1 MCRPSLTA
9 ASILFVISAVVFA
22 AGEGS
27 ARCQER
33 VAAKPPAAARGVN
46 RGNDGLPQRVAPE
59 HFAVLMRNSPFTRSL
74 NLSDLLILTGLATM
88 DGKQVATLMNKETK
102 ETYVVSEEP
111 NPQGW
116 KMVEVAGNE
125 DLEKVAAKI
134 VIGGGEVVT
143 VRYDKWSLK
152 PGEAKPAAGGSSE
165 IREAERR
172 PQGRGV
178 PEVRLK
184 IMSLPEGMRR
194 QVIEQIRKTM
204 RENPNMN
211 AEDRG
216 KQMLKTIKRFEKT
229 K

>member
-1 MCRPSLTA
+1 MAGRTA
-9 ASILFVISAVVFA
+9 T
-22 AGEGS
+22 
-27 ARCQER
+27 
-33 VAAKPPAAARGVN
+33 
-46 RGNDGLPQRVAPE
+46 RGNNGLPQRVAPE

-116 KMVEVAGNE
+116 RMVEVSGNE

-134 VIGGGEVVT
+134 VIGEGEVVT
-143 VRYDKWSLK
+143 VRYDKWALK
-152 PGEAKPAAGGSSE
+152 PGEAKPAAGGNSE

-172 PQGRGV
+172 PQGRET

-184 IMSLPEGMRR
+184 IMGLPADMRR
-194 QVIEQIRKTM
+194 QVIEQIRKQL
-204 RENPNMN
+204 RQNPNLN
-211 AEDRG
+211 PEERG
-216 KQMLKTIKRFEKT
+216 KTMLKTIE
-229 K
+229 